1 MKKSTH
7 IYISLLFLIILP
19 WCSKKEAININI
31 ISEQSCITTWWIV
44 VSWLSNGLSWDALAK
59 ALKSWTL
66 EISSYA
72 KCPQGTKKIGT
83 VSNLDSDIFEEVCC
97 K

>member
-1 MKKSTH
+1 MKKLSH

-31 ISEQSCITTWWIV
+31 ISEQSCVTTWWIV

-66 EISSYA
+66 EISAYA

-83 VSNLDSDIFEEVCC
+83 TFLGDWDISEQICC